1 MRDPIRL
8 RAERLG
14 KRTHEK
20 RVLVCTACVK
30 PEDFV
35 FGGVHTDR
43 KCGRCGVEPNWQGRG
58 GRFVAVG
65 GWDTVRLVLVH
76 DHYQRLRSMLQNRVD
91 RVVVDVLDDSRYRM
105 ATE

>member
-1 MRDPIRL
+1 MGGSAVTLVMRDPIRL

-43 KCGRCGVEPNWQGRG
+43 KCGRCGVEPIGKGAVVASSPWAG
-58 GRFVAVG
+58 GIPFG
-65 GWDTVRLVLVH
+65 
-76 DHYQRLRSMLQNRVD
+76 
-91 RVVVDVLDDSRYRM
+91 
-105 ATE
+105 